1 MMRWIGS
8 LVLSG
13 AASMVMAQAPFT
25 IVRPADG
32 SRVREKVH
40 ILIPKGSIPP
50 NGYVGIFLDGKL
62 LEATRPPVKGKY
74 FDYVLDTKGRGLPDT
89 PNGQTQKLEVVLY
102 TDYEDK
108 SRIVDRSSV
117 NIKIGNHANINVP
130 NSGIKLRYTFS
141 PGQQM
146 IYNLT
151 QHVSVSQISE
161 EQNSLGGKAAQ
172 EDTELEKIR
181 LSYTVVNSYPNGE
194 GLLRLQPLPT
204 KGKDYADLTA
214 TGQEAPKRYY
224 DVDMAP
230 IYMRITST
238 GQEVFGAIPA
248 RVPFESVTGDNDPT
262 HLYVVAA
269 LPTLPYKAVR
279 PGDSWQSRFQDGKV
293 DLANYVDAKSVTK
306 HTPARGEFV
315 GVEWEMGHPCAKL
328 KNTIE
333 AADNNAETKALTDKG
348 AKIAGD
354 KISLEETIWFAL
366 DTHKIL
372 KIQEDKTID
381 RKVENQTGGFGGP
394 GMGGPGMGAPG
405 MPGGMGGPPG
415 MGGAGKADFMGPIAP
430 NMQRGGRRGGMQG
443 GGGRMGGGMGQMG
456 GPPGMGG
463 PGMMPGMGGGRN
475 GAPAATS
482 AVYVRIHTVA
492 TYTLEQ

>member
-74 FDYVLDTKGRGLPDT
+74 FDYVLDTKGRGLADT
-89 PNGQTQKLEVVLY
+89 PKGQTQKLEVVLY
-102 TDYEDK
+102 TDYEEK

-130 NSGIKLRYTFS
+130 NSGIKLRYTFT
-141 PGQQM
+141 PGQEM
-146 IYNLT
+146 VYNLT

-214 TGQEAPKRYY
+214 TGSDSQKRYY

-248 RVPFESVTGDNDPT
+248 RVAFESVTGDNDPT

-293 DLANYVDAKSVTK
+293 DLANYVEAKSVTS

-328 KNTIE
+328 RNTIE
-333 AADNNAETKALTDKG
+333 AADNNAETKALTAKG

-381 RKVENQTGGFGGP
+381 RKVENEVGGMGGPGMMP
-394 GMGGPGMGAPG
+394 GMGGPGSAPG
-405 MPGGMGGPPG
+405 MAPG
-415 MGGAGKADFMGPIAP
+415 MGRGGASKSDVTGPAVP
-430 NMQRGGRRGGMQG
+430 DMQRGGRRGGGGMQ
-443 GGGRMGGGMGQMG
+443 GGGRMGGGF
-456 GPPGMGG
+456 GPGMAPGMGG
-463 PGMMPGMGGGRN
+463 PGMMPGMGGPGRT
-475 GAPAATS
+475 GAPATS